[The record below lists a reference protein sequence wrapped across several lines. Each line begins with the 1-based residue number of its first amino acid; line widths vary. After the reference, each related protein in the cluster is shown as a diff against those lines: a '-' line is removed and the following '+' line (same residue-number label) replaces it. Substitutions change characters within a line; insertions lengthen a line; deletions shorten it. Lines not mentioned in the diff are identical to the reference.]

1 MLVAPDDTRVVG
13 IGEQIEA
20 VSGRSMFQE
29 EIAAADRLDGVGGPE
44 SQPRIPRLLAV
55 LVARDHTVSWCVR
68 HRGDVKSEKAGP
80 STRSLRRPRKD
91 DTP

>member
-1 MLVAPDDTRVVG
+1 MLVAPDDTRVVMG

-55 LVARDHTVSWCVR
+55 LVARDDTV
-68 HRGDVKSEKAGP
+68 
-80 STRSLRRPRKD
+80 
-91 DTP
+91 